1 MYFTRYG
8 NFSKETK
15 EKEEQEEAWP
25 REVQQVQQKKKMQKT
40 ERRSVCEQATF
51 HVLEKNIERDNS
63 YPEPFINQ
71 SNEPIPNRFINS
83 SSDTKLFATLLKTQ
97 YAGLKVDKR
106 LL

>member
-1 MYFTRYG
+1 M
-8 NFSKETK
+8 ETFPNK
-15 EKEEQEEAWP
+15 QKKKKNRKKRGREKFNKF
-25 REVQQVQQKKKMQKT
+25 QQKKKHAKDRKKKRLRT
-40 ERRSVCEQATF
+40 GNV

-97 YAGLKVDKR
+97 YAGLKVDKE